1 MFEKPAQ
8 TRQLIN
14 RDIFVSC
21 HRIPLFYFISNYQGL
36 VQDRRNS
43 IANALELRL
52 SCNNPSIR
60 YRCWSIFMIIINHV
74 FRSQDRGFSILTLV
88 HTIESYVRH
97 QWIIWRQCSNRWSEW
112 YLPAGYDRNW
122 PDAAG
127 CFRIPKCQCWPRDVS
142 GGGGEKR
149 CRLPG
154 YGVDMVST
162 YKEQRCQGR
171 WLLWTFKWHPTVVLY
186 QHPQP

>member
-1 MFEKPAQ
+1 M
-8 TRQLIN
+8 
-14 RDIFVSC
+14 
-21 HRIPLFYFISNYQGL
+21 
-36 VQDRRNS
+36 QDRRNS

-88 HTIESYVRH
+88 HTIESYDRH
-97 QWIIWRQCSNRWSEW
+97 QWIIWRQCSNWWSEW

-122 PDAAG
+122 RDAAG

-154 YGVDMVST
+154 HGLDMVST